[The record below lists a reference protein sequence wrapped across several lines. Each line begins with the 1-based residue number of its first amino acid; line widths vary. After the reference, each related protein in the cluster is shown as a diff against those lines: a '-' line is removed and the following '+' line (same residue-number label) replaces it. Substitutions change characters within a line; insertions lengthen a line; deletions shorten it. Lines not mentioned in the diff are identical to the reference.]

1 MIWELE
7 NLGPQDVGG
16 WWLEIKLYGRESHM
30 VGHGIISVLSHTGA
44 ELLVLG
50 SDSKVQN
57 VPEGLASLVLSQIL
71 VGVGDP
77 NE

>member
-1 MIWELE
+1 M
-7 NLGPQDVGG
+7 GPQDVGG
-16 WWLEIKLYGRESHM
+16 WWLEIKLYERESHM
-30 VGHGIISVLSHTGA
+30 VGHGVISVLSHTGA

-57 VPEGLASLVLSQIL
+57 VPEDLASLVLSQIL

-77 NE
+77 NK